1 MIVYVIRL
9 EDKIWAPKGW
19 SEEATTL
26 PTIYPTREA
35 AEKVLK
41 STPSKQSKPRFNAHF
56 WGWDQDKIEIVEFNF
71 AEKV

>member
-41 STPSKQSKPRFNAHF
+41 STQPRFNAHF